1 MILVINQDDQDDPDY
16 DGYEVQVIEEVIT
29 PAATPVFERDHQP
42 AVKMPG
48 VPR

>member
-1 MILVINQDDQDDPDY
+1 MILVLEKDDQDDPY
-16 DGYEVQVIEEVIT
+16 DDCYEVQVIEEVIT